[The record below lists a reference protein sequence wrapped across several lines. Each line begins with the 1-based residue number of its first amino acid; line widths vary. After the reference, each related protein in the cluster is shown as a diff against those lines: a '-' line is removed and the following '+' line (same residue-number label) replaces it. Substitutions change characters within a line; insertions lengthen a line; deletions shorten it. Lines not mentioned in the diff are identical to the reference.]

1 MPINVDWST
10 KRPESNI
17 QITTDM
23 QTLGLIIS
31 PLSLSLS
38 SPSPC
43 RFEGLTAI
51 GMQGFI
57 RVVRLSEKQA
67 KDRQKEKMDKFEK
80 DRALAIGFRKVIDL
94 ISQSG
99 KTVVGHNML
108 LDVCHMV
115 GQFVEPLP
123 ETLPEFKTLA
133 HRLFPK

>member
-1 MPINVDWST
+1 M
-10 KRPESNI
+10 
-17 QITTDM
+17 QIKYS
-23 QTLGLIIS
+23 IVRF
-31 PLSLSLS
+31 
-38 SPSPC
+38 C

-67 KDRQKEKMDKFEK
+67 QDRTKEKKEKFDK
-80 DRALAIGFRKVIDL
+80 DRASAIGFRKVIDL

-108 LDVCHMV
+108 LDICHMI

-123 ETLPEFKTLA
+123 DTLPEFKTLA
-133 HRLFPK
+133 HRLFPR